1 MCRNVSYRSRDPQM
15 TDAPPK
21 ALHEAHSNAKCGER
35 KDPPTD
41 RSEGKYRTSLMRL
54 VRIRDPKHAAANSV
68 NAPVFGKR
76 IHYQPRRPVLCHPL
90 NSQTMFRT
98 RSIFL
103 SNQARKEPVLSW
115 FTGIPQ
121 ILFFSSFNYDGYSRI
136 LGFSDAPMKIFHRCL

>member
-1 MCRNVSYRSRDPQM
+1 MTLVAYSTESECNVSRDLTNVSYRSRDPQM

-21 ALHEAHSNAKCGER
+21 TLHEAHSNAKCGER

-68 NAPVFGKR
+68 NAPVFGKC

-103 SNQARKEPVLSW
+103 SNQARKELVYWHTS
-115 FTGIPQ
+115 G
-121 ILFFSSFNYDGYSRI
+121 FFFFFFQ
-136 LGFSDAPMKIFHRCL
+136 L